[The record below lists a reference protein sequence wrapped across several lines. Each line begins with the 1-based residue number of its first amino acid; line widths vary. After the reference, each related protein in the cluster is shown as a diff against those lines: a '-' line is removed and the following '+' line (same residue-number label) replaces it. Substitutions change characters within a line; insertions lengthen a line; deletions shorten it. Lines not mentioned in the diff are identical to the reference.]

1 MSLVLW
7 CETNNVRELALLMLE
22 EQYRPRANVQNHFL
36 YIISLDWVFIF
47 FLL

>member
-1 MSLVLW
+1 MSLVPW

-22 EQYRPRANVQNHFL
+22 EHYRPRANVHNHFL
-36 YIISLDWVFIF
+36 YIISLDWVLIF